1 MVHGNQPDKLPD
13 SYKRYLSNY
22 YRKSL
27 RIIGSPIRLQF
38 QEGNNPFA
46 GKRNTLTPTQLRKR
60 KRLMK
65 FIKKA
70 KR

>member
-1 MVHGNQPDKLPD
+1 MDKLPD

-22 YRKSL
+22 YRRSL
-27 RIIGSPIRLQF
+27 KIIGSPIRLLF

-46 GKRNTLTPTQLRKR
+46 GKRNKLTPNQLRKR

-65 FIKKA
+65 FIKKS

>member
-1 MVHGNQPDKLPD
+1 
-13 SYKRYLSNY
+13 RYLSNY

-27 RIIGSPIRLQF
+27 KIIGSPIRLLF
-38 QEGNNPFA
+38 QEGANPFA
-46 GKRNTLTPTQLRKR
+46 GRKNKLTPNQLRKR